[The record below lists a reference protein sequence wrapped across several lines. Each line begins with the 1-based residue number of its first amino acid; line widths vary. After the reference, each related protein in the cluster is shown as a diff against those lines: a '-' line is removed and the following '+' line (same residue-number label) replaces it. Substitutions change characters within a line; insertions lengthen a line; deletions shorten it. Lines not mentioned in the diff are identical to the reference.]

1 MEMLLVLE
9 AHPEG
14 VRVPVWHCEAD
25 TLGLVEAEGLRER
38 VPVTET
44 LTVGVL
50 EADREVDWQPDGVG
64 EDDVEPL
71 CETEPEG
78 LREGKALGVTE
89 VEEEVDK
96 LPVPEGQ
103 YDMVGDADSELLEQ
117 PLTLADMCAE
127 ADELPDVHMVGEVVV
142 EGDVEALRDTEAVL
156 QVEAVMEGLLVGLDE
171 RHSVAVP
178 QLEAEG
184 DAELLPDA
192 APLAELHSVGLMDGL
207 EVTDSVDVGDCDTE
221 RVPVPL
227 SQVLAVDEMEGLP
240 LTDIVKDCVCDGL
253 RE

>member
-1 MEMLLVLE
+1 MTV
-9 AHPEG
+9 A
-14 VRVPVWHCEAD
+14 
-25 TLGLVEAEGLRER
+25 LGLVEAQALLDK
-38 VPVTET
+38 VPVMVVQAE
-44 LTVGVL
+44 GVL
-50 EADREVDWQPDGVG
+50 EADKEVDWQPDGVG

-78 LREGKALGVTE
+78 LREGKVLGVTE

-127 ADELPDVHMVGEVVV
+127 ADELPDAHMVGEVVV
-142 EGDVEALRDTEAVL
+142 EGDVEALWDTEAVL